1 MDSCKAARLDEN
13 TLEGTVQNKRQLV
26 DPCASNAS
34 SADIQQKLKEQSDT
48 LWKLKDEL
56 KKHLSTAELRDM
68 LEANGQDIS
77 GPERHLL
84 DRW

>member
-1 MDSCKAARLDEN
+1 
-13 TLEGTVQNKRQLV
+13 VQNKGKLV
-26 DPCASNAS
+26 DPRDPNAS

-68 LEANGQDIS
+68 LEANEQDTS

>member
-1 MDSCKAARLDEN
+1 MHGCKAPKIDASIS
-13 TLEGTVQNKRQLV
+13 EGTARNKGKV
-26 DPCASNAS
+26 VEPDSSAS
-34 SADIQQKLKEQSDT
+34 SADLQQKLKEQSDT

-56 KKHLSTAELRDM
+56 KKHVSTAELRNM
-68 LEANGQDIS
+68 LEANEQDSS